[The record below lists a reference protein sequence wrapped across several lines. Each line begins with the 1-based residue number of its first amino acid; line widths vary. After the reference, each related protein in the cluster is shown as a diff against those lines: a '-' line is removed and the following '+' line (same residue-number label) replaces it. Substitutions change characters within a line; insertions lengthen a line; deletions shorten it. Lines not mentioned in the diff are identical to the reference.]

1 MDIEILKKIIEENK
15 NIVSYNNNLNH
26 ILRKQE
32 IINIKFRN
40 DIKNVFYEIQES
52 GIDISHRFHKNLYKV
67 ITENKKIA
75 DNIEEIKIKL
85 NEQDNKIRDIYYYIC
100 VGILLIFFI

>member
-1 MDIEILKKIIEENK
+1 MENK
-15 NIVSYNNNLNH
+15 NLNH

-32 IINIKFRN
+32 NINIKFKN
-40 DIKNVFYEIQES
+40 DINNVFYEIQES
-52 GIDISHRFHKNLYKV
+52 SIDISLRFHKNLYKV

-75 DNIEEIKIKL
+75 NNIEEMKIKIK
-85 NEQDNKIRDIYYYIC
+85 EQDSKIRDIYYYIC

>member
-1 MDIEILKKIIEENK
+1 MNMENK
-15 NIVSYNNNLNH
+15 NLNH

-32 IINIKFRN
+32 NINIKFKN
-40 DIKNVFYEIQES
+40 DINNVFYEIQES
-52 GIDISHRFHKNLYKV
+52 SIDISLRFHKNLYKV

-75 DNIEEIKIKL
+75 NNIEEMKIKIK
-85 NEQDNKIRDIYYYIC
+85 EQDSKIRDIYYYIC